1 MDSIEDNKEN
11 RNNNQLPPTLLNE
24 TIDSNTTNATTS
36 QSNLSI
42 NIHLPIA
49 DRAESK
55 LSLIAS
61 SREISKSLQQ
71 ENNTNKKQQ
80 THHAI
85 VKSSTKIEFP
95 LIRTA
100 PKMMPVIKENMSST
114 DMNSQSN
121 DLKANKKQRQTAPPL
136 LNKEMKSAPSYFS
149 GQPISNGFLAM
160 KVNPTIINDF
170 AYLNRNKLVNRRLAI
185 RKQMNSS
192 ALKAISILPD
202 EFERTKSFGE
212 FALGN
217 PHGLNNSDDQDL
229 TFFISDQQDNAD
241 PVIITPDSLRL
252 LDGMINVDSE
262 MNIQGAANSFENINT
277 AVNEEIQKQPRLMKS
292 SSIVI
297 LEK

>member
-11 RNNNQLPPTLLNE
+11 HNNNQSPPTLLNE
-24 TIDSNTTNATTS
+24 TIDSNTTNTTTS

-202 EFERTKSFGE
+202 EFESTKSFGE

-217 PHGLNNSDDQDL
+217 PHGLNNADDQDFTL
-229 TFFISDQQDNAD
+229 FSNDQQENAV

-262 MNIQGAANSFENINT
+262 MNIQGAANSFENINY